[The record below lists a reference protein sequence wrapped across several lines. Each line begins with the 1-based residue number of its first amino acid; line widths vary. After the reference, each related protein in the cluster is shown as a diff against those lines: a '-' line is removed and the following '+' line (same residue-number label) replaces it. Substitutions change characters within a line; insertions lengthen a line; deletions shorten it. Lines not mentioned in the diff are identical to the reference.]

1 MGKSPIRGT
10 IYFSRTGRAK
20 VHPVKGQPLSL
31 ARGAS
36 GTALH
41 GDLVELFRLPP
52 KKKERKRGKERP
64 PRFEVRKIIRRET
77 DEFLGYFSTEIGRP
91 VITSENP
98 RIPIPFKILGDVK
111 GINEQD

>member
-20 VHPVKGQPLSL
+20 VHPDKGQPLSL

-98 RIPIPFKILGDVK
+98 RIPIPFKILGEVK
-111 GINEQD
+111 EINEEK